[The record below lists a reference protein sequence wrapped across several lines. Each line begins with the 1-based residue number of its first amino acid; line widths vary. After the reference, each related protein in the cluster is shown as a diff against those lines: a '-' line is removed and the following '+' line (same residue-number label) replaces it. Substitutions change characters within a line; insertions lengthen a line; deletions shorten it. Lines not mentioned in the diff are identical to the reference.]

1 MLETWLITL
10 TLAGIIGGLIY
21 SFLTWNL
28 NYWEKRGIK
37 QAKSYTLVGSFPS
50 TFSHQRN
57 IAYDFDD
64 IYRAYKQDENF
75 VGVLMMRTPK
85 LLVLNP
91 ALVQKIFVSD
101 FQNFHDNEISQ
112 KVDEKSDFIFANNPF
127 VLTGYEWKERRVEI
141 IPAMTPNRIKVVYP
155 ITLDVCQRLIRY
167 IREQTKT
174 KPTEGLDAT
183 ELFLRYTSEVVSEC
197 ILGIRANSFSDELS
211 PIYAN
216 TKKLFN
222 QTYIFR
228 LYQLL
233 TGFFPAVQHFYKM
246 RFFTK
251 DVENFFIDLTQK
263 TIDLRH
269 KQNMDRADFIN
280 YMLQL
285 QQKRNLSTP
294 ELTSHV
300 MTYITDGFLTTT
312 TAITH
317 CLLLL
322 ARYEDKQ
329 SQLRQEIAENLDEHG
344 NLSFEVLSDMPYLDA
359 CLHEALRIFS
369 PILFNKKLCT
379 NSCELVNKNG
389 SILKVE
395 KNDVILIPAYSLH
408 HDESIYEEPELFK
421 PERFLPENGGLKSY
435 RDRGV
440 FLAFGDGPRVCLG
453 MRFALTQSKA
463 AIAEIVRNFV
473 IKPNPKNRSDNI
485 LTKDSFF
492 GSLEGG
498 VWLDFES
505 IDAN

>member
-1 MLETWLITL
+1 MLETCLVTL
-10 TLAGIIGGLIY
+10 TLAAVIAGLIY
-21 SFLTWNL
+21 RFLTWNL
-28 NYWEKRGIK
+28 HYWEKRGIK
-37 QAKSYTLVGSFPS
+37 QAKSYTFVGSFPS
-50 TFSHQRN
+50 TFSQQRN
-57 IAYDFDD
+57 IAYDFND
-64 IYRAYKQDENF
+64 IYRAYKHAENF

-91 ALVQKIFVSD
+91 ALVQQIFVTD
-101 FQNFHDNEISQ
+101 FQNFHDNEISK
-112 KVDEKSDFIFANNPF
+112 KVDENSDFIFANNPF
-127 VLTGYEWKERRVEI
+127 VLTGSKWKERRMEI
-141 IPAMTPNRIKVVYP
+141 IPAMTPNRIKVAYP

-167 IREQTKT
+167 IKEQTKIS
-174 KPTEGLDAT
+174 AT
-183 ELFLRYTSEVVSEC
+183 EAMDTTEIFLRYTSEVVSEC
-197 ILGIRANSFSDELS
+197 VLGIRANSFGKESS

-216 TKKLFN
+216 TKKMFS

-228 LYQLL
+228 FYQLL
-233 TGFFPAVQHFYKM
+233 NGFFPALERFYKM
-246 RFFTK
+246 RFFPK
-251 DVENFFIDLTQK
+251 DVEDFFIGLTQK

-269 KQNMDRADFIN
+269 KQDVDKADFIN

-285 QQKRNLSTP
+285 QRKRNISTP
-294 ELTSHV
+294 EVTSHV

-329 SQLRQEIAENLDEHG
+329 RQLRQEIAQNLDVDG
-344 NLSFEVLSDMPYLDA
+344 NLSFEALSDLPYLDA
-359 CLHEALRIFS
+359 CLHEALRMFP

-379 NSCELVNKNG
+379 NSCELLNKDG

-395 KNDVILIPAYSLH
+395 KNDVILIPAYCFH

-463 AIAEIVRNFV
+463 AIAEIVKNFV
-473 IKPNPKNRSDNI
+473 IKPNPKTRTDNT

-498 VWLDFES
+498 VWLDFEAIES
-505 IDAN
+505 K

>member
-10 TLAGIIGGLIY
+10 ILAGVIAGLIY
-21 SFLTWNL
+21 CFLTWNL
-28 NYWEKRGIK
+28 HYWERRGIK
-37 QAKSYTLVGSFPS
+37 QAKSFTLVGSFPS

-57 IAYDFDD
+57 IAYDIDD
-64 IYRAYKQDENF
+64 IYRAYKDAENF

-85 LLVLNP
+85 LLVIDS
-91 ALVQKIFVSD
+91 ALVQQIFVKD

-112 KVDEKSDFIFANNPF
+112 TVDEKSDFILANNPF
-127 VLTGYEWKERRVEI
+127 VLTGNKWKERRMEI
-141 IPAMTPNRIKVVYP
+141 IPAMTPNRIKAVYP
-155 ITLDVCQRLIRY
+155 ITLEVCQRLIHY
-167 IREQTKT
+167 IKEQTKRSA
-174 KPTEGLDAT
+174 TEGLDAS

-197 ILGIRANSFSDELS
+197 ILGIRANSFNDESS

-216 TKKLFN
+216 TKKIFN

-228 LYQLL
+228 VYQLL
-233 TGFFPAVQHFYKM
+233 TGFIPAVRNFYKM
-246 RFFTK
+246 RFFPK
-251 DVENFFIDLTQK
+251 DVEEFFIDLMQRTL
-263 TIDLRH
+263 DLRR
-269 KQNMDRADFIN
+269 KQNVDRVDFIN

-285 QQKRNLSTP
+285 QQKRNISTP
-294 ELTSHV
+294 EITSHV
-300 MTYITDGFLTTT
+300 MSYMTDGFLTTA

-322 ARYEDKQ
+322 ARHQDKQ
-329 SQLRQEIAENLDEHG
+329 RQLRQEITEHLDEHR
-344 NLSFEVLSDMPYLDA
+344 NLSFEVLSDLPYLDA

-389 SILKVE
+389 SILKLQ
-395 KNDVILIPAYSLH
+395 KNDVIMIPAHSLH
-408 HDESIYEEPELFK
+408 HDECIYEEPELFK

-440 FLAFGDGPRVCLG
+440 LLAFGDGPRVCLG

-463 AIAEIVRNFV
+463 AIAEVVRNFV
-473 IKPNPKNRSDNI
+473 IKPNPKTRSDNT

-505 IDAN
+505 INA